1 MRIPN
6 ELWVNKGSEYNSYN
20 SFFKKW
26 LKNNDIKIDSTHN
39 EGKSVAAERFIRT
52 FWIKLVSI
60 WLQYQ

>member
-26 LKNNDIKIDSTHN
+26 LKNNDIKIDSTHK

-52 FWIKLVSI
+52 F
-60 WLQYQ
+60 